1 MARILKVPFAI
12 ADATT
17 LTEAGYVGEDVE
29 NILLK
34 LIQAADY
41 DVAKAE
47 KGIIYID
54 EIDKITRK
62 SENPSITRDVSGEGV
77 QQALLKI
84 VEGTTA
90 SVPPQ
95 GGRKHPHQE
104 FIQINTENIL
114 FICGGAFE
122 GLDNLIK
129 DRTGKKSIGFGTNL
143 QENKKE
149 DENEKIK
156 KEINDLKKIIIEQ
169 NSKNKQ
175 NKKQKI
181 KEVKEL
187 NSQKEIICILGSG
200 GVGKSIFTVNL
211 AKSLIYSKKKILI
224 IDFDILNNSLHT
236 ILGVKKYSEKISK
249 KIKENNLIK
258 DKICLKELKI
268 KINKR
273 IDLISGIN
281 LLFDSKYKIDNIQFN
296 NLFNDVKK
304 FYDVIIIDTSSECF
318 FNYTK
323 DIIKKSNINIFIV
336 EPNLLEIQ
344 KSKNILKI
352 YKEEWN
358 IDNNK
363 INILFNKFNKNSIDI
378 NILKIIFSE
387 YNIIGKIDINNKY
400 NLIINK
406 NANKIDKNI
415 KKEYLK
421 IIEKYLIN
429 RKKQNFIK
437 KIKNKILEVR
447 RSKNE

>member
-1 MARILKVPFAI
+1 MKKIITALAEPQLNNELKKEKDFIVIGKDIQYQEGVIEILE
-12 ADATT
+12 
-17 LTEAGYVGEDVE
+17 TEKEVDFLIISEALPGNEKIE
-29 NILLK
+29 NLIEKIKQINNEVNIVIILENKKEELEKNLYSKNVYLILYNKIEIKEIIK
-34 LIQAADY
+34 LI
-41 DVAKAE
+41 K
-47 KGIIYID
+47 
-54 EIDKITRK
+54 
-62 SENPSITRDVSGEGV
+62 
-77 QQALLKI
+77 
-84 VEGTTA
+84 
-90 SVPPQ
+90 
-95 GGRKHPHQE
+95 
-104 FIQINTENIL
+104 
-114 FICGGAFE
+114 
-122 GLDNLIK
+122 
-129 DRTGKKSIGFGTNL
+129 
-143 QENKKE
+143 NKKE

-258 DKICLKELKI
+258 DKIGLKELKI

-281 LLFDSKYKIDNIQFN
+281 LLFDSKYKINNIQFN

-387 YNIIGKIDINNKY
+387 YNIKRKIDINNKY

>member
-1 MARILKVPFAI
+1 MKKIITALAEPQLNNELKKEKDFIVIGKDIQYQEGVIEILE
-12 ADATT
+12 
-17 LTEAGYVGEDVE
+17 TEKEVDFLIISEALPGNEKIE
-29 NILLK
+29 NLIEKIKQINNEVNIVIILENKKEELEKNLYSKNVYLILYNKIEIKEIIK
-34 LIQAADY
+34 LI
-41 DVAKAE
+41 K
-47 KGIIYID
+47 
-54 EIDKITRK
+54 
-62 SENPSITRDVSGEGV
+62 
-77 QQALLKI
+77 
-84 VEGTTA
+84 
-90 SVPPQ
+90 
-95 GGRKHPHQE
+95 
-104 FIQINTENIL
+104 
-114 FICGGAFE
+114 
-122 GLDNLIK
+122 
-129 DRTGKKSIGFGTNL
+129 
-143 QENKKE
+143 NKKE

-236 ILGVKKYSEKISK
+236 ILGVKKYSERISK

-258 DKICLKELKI
+258 DKIGLKELKI

-281 LLFDSKYKIDNIQFN
+281 LLFDSKYKINNIQFN

>member
-1 MARILKVPFAI
+1 MKKIITALAEPQLNNELKEEKDFIVIGKDIQYQEGVIEILE
-12 ADATT
+12 
-17 LTEAGYVGEDVE
+17 TEKEVDFLIISEALPGNEKIE
-29 NILLK
+29 NLIEKIKQINNEVNIVIILENKKEELEKNLYSKNVYLILYNKIEIKEIIK
-34 LIQAADY
+34 LI
-41 DVAKAE
+41 K
-47 KGIIYID
+47 
-54 EIDKITRK
+54 
-62 SENPSITRDVSGEGV
+62 
-77 QQALLKI
+77 
-84 VEGTTA
+84 
-90 SVPPQ
+90 
-95 GGRKHPHQE
+95 
-104 FIQINTENIL
+104 
-114 FICGGAFE
+114 
-122 GLDNLIK
+122 
-129 DRTGKKSIGFGTNL
+129 
-143 QENKKE
+143 NKKE

-258 DKICLKELKI
+258 DKIGLKELKI

-281 LLFDSKYKIDNIQFN
+281 LLFDSKYKINNIQFN

-421 IIEKYLIN
+421 IIEKYLMN

>member
-1 MARILKVPFAI
+1 MKKIITALAEPQLNNELKKEKDFIVIGKDIQYQEGVIEILE
-12 ADATT
+12 
-17 LTEAGYVGEDVE
+17 TEKEVDFLIISEALPGNEKIE
-29 NILLK
+29 NLIEKIKQINNEVNIVIILENKKEELEKNLYSKNVYLILYNKIEIKEIIK
-34 LIQAADY
+34 LI
-41 DVAKAE
+41 K
-47 KGIIYID
+47 
-54 EIDKITRK
+54 
-62 SENPSITRDVSGEGV
+62 
-77 QQALLKI
+77 
-84 VEGTTA
+84 
-90 SVPPQ
+90 
-95 GGRKHPHQE
+95 
-104 FIQINTENIL
+104 
-114 FICGGAFE
+114 
-122 GLDNLIK
+122 
-129 DRTGKKSIGFGTNL
+129 
-143 QENKKE
+143 NKKE

-258 DKICLKELKI
+258 DKIGLKELKI

-281 LLFDSKYKIDNIQFN
+281 LLFDSKYKINNIQFN

-358 IDNNK
+358 IDNNE

-437 KIKNKILEVR
+437 KIKY
-447 RSKNE
+447 

>member
-1 MARILKVPFAI
+1 MKKIITALAEPQLNNELKKEKDFIVIGKDIQYQEGVIEILE
-12 ADATT
+12 
-17 LTEAGYVGEDVE
+17 TEKEVDFLIISEALPGNEKIE
-29 NILLK
+29 NLIEKIKQINNEVNIVIILENKKEELEKNLYSKNVYLILYNKIEIKEIIK
-34 LIQAADY
+34 LI
-41 DVAKAE
+41 K
-47 KGIIYID
+47 
-54 EIDKITRK
+54 
-62 SENPSITRDVSGEGV
+62 
-77 QQALLKI
+77 
-84 VEGTTA
+84 
-90 SVPPQ
+90 
-95 GGRKHPHQE
+95 
-104 FIQINTENIL
+104 
-114 FICGGAFE
+114 
-122 GLDNLIK
+122 
-129 DRTGKKSIGFGTNL
+129 
-143 QENKKE
+143 NKKE

-224 IDFDILNNSLHT
+224 IDFYILNNSLHT

-258 DKICLKELKI
+258 DKIGLKELKI

-281 LLFDSKYKIDNIQFN
+281 LLFDSKYKINNIQFN

>member
-1 MARILKVPFAI
+1 MKKIITALAEPQLNNELKKEKDFIVIGKDIQYQEGVIEILE
-12 ADATT
+12 
-17 LTEAGYVGEDVE
+17 TEKEVDFLIISEALPGNEKLE
-29 NILLK
+29 NLIEKIKQINNEVNIVIILENKKEELEKNLYSKNVYLILYNKIEIKEIIK
-34 LIQAADY
+34 LI
-41 DVAKAE
+41 K
-47 KGIIYID
+47 
-54 EIDKITRK
+54 
-62 SENPSITRDVSGEGV
+62 
-77 QQALLKI
+77 
-84 VEGTTA
+84 
-90 SVPPQ
+90 
-95 GGRKHPHQE
+95 
-104 FIQINTENIL
+104 
-114 FICGGAFE
+114 
-122 GLDNLIK
+122 
-129 DRTGKKSIGFGTNL
+129 
-143 QENKKE
+143 NKKE

-258 DKICLKELKI
+258 DKIGLKELKI

>member
-1 MARILKVPFAI
+1 MKKIITALAEPQLNNELKKEKDFIVIGKDIQYQEGVIEILE
-12 ADATT
+12 
-17 LTEAGYVGEDVE
+17 TEKEVDFLIISEALPGNEKIE
-29 NILLK
+29 NLIEKIKQINNEVNIVIILENKKEELEKNLYSKNVYLILYNKIEIKEIIK
-34 LIQAADY
+34 LI
-41 DVAKAE
+41 K
-47 KGIIYID
+47 
-54 EIDKITRK
+54 
-62 SENPSITRDVSGEGV
+62 
-77 QQALLKI
+77 
-84 VEGTTA
+84 
-90 SVPPQ
+90 
-95 GGRKHPHQE
+95 
-104 FIQINTENIL
+104 
-114 FICGGAFE
+114 
-122 GLDNLIK
+122 
-129 DRTGKKSIGFGTNL
+129 
-143 QENKKE
+143 NKKE

-304 FYDVIIIDTSSECF
+304 FYDVIIIDTSSESF

>member
-1 MARILKVPFAI
+1 MKKIITALAEPQLNNELKKEKDFIVIGKDIQYQEGVIEILE
-12 ADATT
+12 
-17 LTEAGYVGEDVE
+17 TEKEVDFLIISEALPGNEKIE
-29 NILLK
+29 NLIEKIKQINNEVNIVIILENKKEELEKNLYSKNVYLILYNKIEIKEIIK
-34 LIQAADY
+34 LI
-41 DVAKAE
+41 K
-47 KGIIYID
+47 
-54 EIDKITRK
+54 
-62 SENPSITRDVSGEGV
+62 
-77 QQALLKI
+77 
-84 VEGTTA
+84 
-90 SVPPQ
+90 
-95 GGRKHPHQE
+95 
-104 FIQINTENIL
+104 
-114 FICGGAFE
+114 
-122 GLDNLIK
+122 
-129 DRTGKKSIGFGTNL
+129 
-143 QENKKE
+143 NKKE

-236 ILGVKKYSEKISK
+236 ILGVKKYSERISK

-258 DKICLKELKI
+258 DKIGLKELKI

-281 LLFDSKYKIDNIQFN
+281 LLFDSKYKINNIQFN

-421 IIEKYLIN
+421 IIEKYLMN

>member
-1 MARILKVPFAI
+1 MKKIITALAEPQLNNELKKEKDFIVIGKDIQYQEGVIEILE
-12 ADATT
+12 
-17 LTEAGYVGEDVE
+17 TEKEVDFLIISEALPGNEKLE
-29 NILLK
+29 NLIEKIKQINNEVNIVIILENKKEELEKNLYSKNVYLILYNKIEIKEIIK
-34 LIQAADY
+34 LI
-41 DVAKAE
+41 K
-47 KGIIYID
+47 
-54 EIDKITRK
+54 
-62 SENPSITRDVSGEGV
+62 
-77 QQALLKI
+77 
-84 VEGTTA
+84 
-90 SVPPQ
+90 
-95 GGRKHPHQE
+95 
-104 FIQINTENIL
+104 
-114 FICGGAFE
+114 
-122 GLDNLIK
+122 
-129 DRTGKKSIGFGTNL
+129 
-143 QENKKE
+143 NKKE

-258 DKICLKELKI
+258 DKIGLKELKI

-281 LLFDSKYKIDNIQFN
+281 LLFDSKYKINNIQFN

-387 YNIIGKIDINNKY
+387 YNIIGKIEY

>member
-1 MARILKVPFAI
+1 MKKIITALAEPQLNNELKKEKDFIVIGKDIQYQEGVIEILE
-12 ADATT
+12 
-17 LTEAGYVGEDVE
+17 TEKEVDFLIISEALPGNEKIE
-29 NILLK
+29 NLIEKIKQINNEVNIVIILENKKEELEKNLYSKNVYLILYNKIEIKEIIK
-34 LIQAADY
+34 LI
-41 DVAKAE
+41 K
-47 KGIIYID
+47 
-54 EIDKITRK
+54 
-62 SENPSITRDVSGEGV
+62 
-77 QQALLKI
+77 
-84 VEGTTA
+84 
-90 SVPPQ
+90 
-95 GGRKHPHQE
+95 
-104 FIQINTENIL
+104 
-114 FICGGAFE
+114 
-122 GLDNLIK
+122 
-129 DRTGKKSIGFGTNL
+129 
-143 QENKKE
+143 NKKE

-175 NKKQKI
+175 NKRQKI

-429 RKKQNFIK
+429 RK
-437 KIKNKILEVR
+437 NKIL
-447 RSKNE
+447 

>member
-1 MARILKVPFAI
+1 M
-12 ADATT
+12 
-17 LTEAGYVGEDVE
+17 E
-29 NILLK
+29 
-34 LIQAADY
+34 Y
-41 DVAKAE
+41 DK
-47 KGIIYID
+47 
-54 EIDKITRK
+54 
-62 SENPSITRDVSGEGV
+62 
-77 QQALLKI
+77 
-84 VEGTTA
+84 
-90 SVPPQ
+90 
-95 GGRKHPHQE
+95 
-104 FIQINTENIL
+104 
-114 FICGGAFE
+114 
-122 GLDNLIK
+122 
-129 DRTGKKSIGFGTNL
+129 
-143 QENKKE
+143 
-149 DENEKIK
+149 
-156 KEINDLKKIIIEQ
+156 
-169 NSKNKQ
+169 
-175 NKKQKI
+175 
-181 KEVKEL
+181 
-187 NSQKEIICILGSG
+187 
-200 GVGKSIFTVNL
+200 
-211 AKSLIYSKKKILI
+211 KKKILI

-258 DKICLKELKI
+258 DKIGLKELKI

-281 LLFDSKYKIDNIQFN
+281 LLFDSKYKINNIQFN

-323 DIIKKSNINIFIV
+323 DIIKKSNINILIV

-421 IIEKYLIN
+421 IIEKYLMN

>member
-1 MARILKVPFAI
+1 MKKIITALAEPQLNNELKKEKDFIVIGKDIQYQEGVIEILE
-12 ADATT
+12 
-17 LTEAGYVGEDVE
+17 TEKEVDFLIISEALPGNEKIE
-29 NILLK
+29 NLIEKIKQINNEVNIVIILENKKEELEKNLYSKNVYLILYNKIEIKEIIK
-34 LIQAADY
+34 LI
-41 DVAKAE
+41 K
-47 KGIIYID
+47 
-54 EIDKITRK
+54 
-62 SENPSITRDVSGEGV
+62 
-77 QQALLKI
+77 
-84 VEGTTA
+84 
-90 SVPPQ
+90 
-95 GGRKHPHQE
+95 
-104 FIQINTENIL
+104 
-114 FICGGAFE
+114 
-122 GLDNLIK
+122 
-129 DRTGKKSIGFGTNL
+129 
-143 QENKKE
+143 NKKE

-169 NSKNKQ
+169 NSKNRQ

-249 KIKENNLIK
+249 KIKENNIIK
-258 DKICLKELKI
+258 DKIGLKELKI

-281 LLFDSKYKIDNIQFN
+281 LLFDSKYKINNIQFN

-421 IIEKYLIN
+421 IIEKYLMN

>member
-1 MARILKVPFAI
+1 MKKIITALAEPQLNNELKKEKDFIVIGKDIQYQEGVIEILE
-12 ADATT
+12 
-17 LTEAGYVGEDVE
+17 TEKEVDFLIISEALPGNEKIE
-29 NILLK
+29 NLIEKIKQINNEVNIVIILENKKEELEKNLYSKNVYLILYNKIEIKEIIK
-34 LIQAADY
+34 LI
-41 DVAKAE
+41 K
-47 KGIIYID
+47 
-54 EIDKITRK
+54 
-62 SENPSITRDVSGEGV
+62 
-77 QQALLKI
+77 
-84 VEGTTA
+84 
-90 SVPPQ
+90 
-95 GGRKHPHQE
+95 
-104 FIQINTENIL
+104 
-114 FICGGAFE
+114 
-122 GLDNLIK
+122 
-129 DRTGKKSIGFGTNL
+129 
-143 QENKKE
+143 NKKE

-211 AKSLIYSKKKILI
+211 AKSLIYSKEKILI

>member
-1 MARILKVPFAI
+1 MKKIITALAEPQLNNELKKEKDFIVIGKDIQYQEGVIEILE
-12 ADATT
+12 
-17 LTEAGYVGEDVE
+17 TEKEVDFLIISEALPGNEKIE
-29 NILLK
+29 NLIEKIKQINNEVNIVIILENKKEELEKNLYSKNVYLILYNKIEIKEIIK
-34 LIQAADY
+34 LI
-41 DVAKAE
+41 K
-47 KGIIYID
+47 
-54 EIDKITRK
+54 
-62 SENPSITRDVSGEGV
+62 
-77 QQALLKI
+77 
-84 VEGTTA
+84 
-90 SVPPQ
+90 
-95 GGRKHPHQE
+95 
-104 FIQINTENIL
+104 
-114 FICGGAFE
+114 
-122 GLDNLIK
+122 
-129 DRTGKKSIGFGTNL
+129 
-143 QENKKE
+143 NKKE

-258 DKICLKELKI
+258 DKISLEELKI

-281 LLFDSKYKIDNIQFN
+281 LLFDSKYKINNIQFN

>member
-1 MARILKVPFAI
+1 MKKIITALAEPQLNNELKKEKDFIVIGKDIQYQEGVIEILE
-12 ADATT
+12 
-17 LTEAGYVGEDVE
+17 TEKEVDFLIISEALPGNEKIE
-29 NILLK
+29 NLIEKIKQINNEVNIVIILENKKEELEKNLYSKNVYLILYNKIEIKEIIK
-34 LIQAADY
+34 LI
-41 DVAKAE
+41 K
-47 KGIIYID
+47 
-54 EIDKITRK
+54 
-62 SENPSITRDVSGEGV
+62 
-77 QQALLKI
+77 
-84 VEGTTA
+84 
-90 SVPPQ
+90 
-95 GGRKHPHQE
+95 
-104 FIQINTENIL
+104 
-114 FICGGAFE
+114 
-122 GLDNLIK
+122 
-129 DRTGKKSIGFGTNL
+129 
-143 QENKKE
+143 NKKE

-258 DKICLKELKI
+258 DKIGLKELKI

-281 LLFDSKYKIDNIQFN
+281 LLFDSKYKINNIQFN

-358 IDNNK
+358 IDNNE

-406 NANKIDKNI
+406 RVFKNYRKIFNKQ
-415 KKEYLK
+415 KKTKFYK
-421 IIEKYLIN
+421 
-429 RKKQNFIK
+429 
-437 KIKNKILEVR
+437 KNK
-447 RSKNE
+447 K

>member
-1 MARILKVPFAI
+1 MKKIITALAEPQLNNELKKEKDFIVIGKDIQYQEGVIEILE
-12 ADATT
+12 
-17 LTEAGYVGEDVE
+17 TEKEVDLLIISEALPGNEKIE
-29 NILLK
+29 NLIEKIKQINNEVNIVIILENKKEELEKNLYSKNVYLILYNKIEIKEIIK
-34 LIQAADY
+34 LI
-41 DVAKAE
+41 K
-47 KGIIYID
+47 
-54 EIDKITRK
+54 
-62 SENPSITRDVSGEGV
+62 
-77 QQALLKI
+77 
-84 VEGTTA
+84 
-90 SVPPQ
+90 
-95 GGRKHPHQE
+95 
-104 FIQINTENIL
+104 
-114 FICGGAFE
+114 
-122 GLDNLIK
+122 
-129 DRTGKKSIGFGTNL
+129 
-143 QENKKE
+143 NKKE

-429 RKKQNFIK
+429 IKKQNFIK

>member
-1 MARILKVPFAI
+1 MKKIITALAEPQLNNELKKEKDFIVIGKDIQYQEGVIEILE
-12 ADATT
+12 
-17 LTEAGYVGEDVE
+17 TEKEVDFLIISEALPGNEKIE
-29 NILLK
+29 NLIEKIKQINNEVNIVIILENKKEELEKNLYSKNVYLILYNKIEIKEIIK
-34 LIQAADY
+34 LI
-41 DVAKAE
+41 K
-47 KGIIYID
+47 
-54 EIDKITRK
+54 
-62 SENPSITRDVSGEGV
+62 
-77 QQALLKI
+77 
-84 VEGTTA
+84 
-90 SVPPQ
+90 
-95 GGRKHPHQE
+95 
-104 FIQINTENIL
+104 
-114 FICGGAFE
+114 
-122 GLDNLIK
+122 
-129 DRTGKKSIGFGTNL
+129 
-143 QENKKE
+143 NKKE

-236 ILGVKKYSEKISK
+236 ILGVKKYSERISK

-258 DKICLKELKI
+258 DKIGLKELKI

-281 LLFDSKYKIDNIQFN
+281 LLFDSKYKINNIQFN

-429 RKKQNFIK
+429 RKKNFIK

>member
-1 MARILKVPFAI
+1 MKKIITALAEPQLNNELKKEKDFIVIGKDIQYQEGVIEILE
-12 ADATT
+12 
-17 LTEAGYVGEDVE
+17 TEKEVDFLIISEALPGNEKLE
-29 NILLK
+29 NLIEKIKQINNEVNIVIILENKKEELEKNLYSKNVYLILYNKIEIKEIIK
-34 LIQAADY
+34 LI
-41 DVAKAE
+41 K
-47 KGIIYID
+47 
-54 EIDKITRK
+54 
-62 SENPSITRDVSGEGV
+62 
-77 QQALLKI
+77 
-84 VEGTTA
+84 
-90 SVPPQ
+90 
-95 GGRKHPHQE
+95 
-104 FIQINTENIL
+104 
-114 FICGGAFE
+114 
-122 GLDNLIK
+122 
-129 DRTGKKSIGFGTNL
+129 
-143 QENKKE
+143 NKKE

-236 ILGVKKYSEKISK
+236 ILCVKKYSEKISK
-249 KIKENNLIK
+249 KIKENNIIK
-258 DKICLKELKI
+258 NRISLKELKI

-281 LLFDSKYKIDNIQFN
+281 LLFDSKYKINNIQFN

-352 YKEEWN
+352 YKEEWDL
-358 IDNNK
+358 DNNK

-406 NANKIDKNI
+406 NANKRDKNI

>member
-1 MARILKVPFAI
+1 MKKIITALAEPQLNNELKKEKDFIVIGKDIQYQEGVIEILE
-12 ADATT
+12 
-17 LTEAGYVGEDVE
+17 TEKEVDFLIISEALPGNEKLE
-29 NILLK
+29 NLIEKIKQINNEVNIVIILENKKEELEKNLYSKNVYLILYNKIEIKEIIK
-34 LIQAADY
+34 LI
-41 DVAKAE
+41 K
-47 KGIIYID
+47 
-54 EIDKITRK
+54 
-62 SENPSITRDVSGEGV
+62 
-77 QQALLKI
+77 
-84 VEGTTA
+84 
-90 SVPPQ
+90 
-95 GGRKHPHQE
+95 
-104 FIQINTENIL
+104 
-114 FICGGAFE
+114 
-122 GLDNLIK
+122 
-129 DRTGKKSIGFGTNL
+129 
-143 QENKKE
+143 NKKE

-258 DKICLKELKI
+258 DRIGLKELKI

-281 LLFDSKYKIDNIQFN
+281 LLFDSKYKINNIQFN

-352 YKEEWN
+352 YKEEWDL
-358 IDNNK
+358 DNNK

>member
-1 MARILKVPFAI
+1 MKKIITALAEPQLNNELKKEKDFIVIGKDIQYQEGVIEILE
-12 ADATT
+12 
-17 LTEAGYVGEDVE
+17 TEKEVDFLIISEALPGNEKIE
-29 NILLK
+29 NLIEKIKQINNEVNIVIILENKKEELEKNLYSKNVYLILYNKIEIKEIIK
-34 LIQAADY
+34 LI
-41 DVAKAE
+41 K
-47 KGIIYID
+47 
-54 EIDKITRK
+54 
-62 SENPSITRDVSGEGV
+62 
-77 QQALLKI
+77 
-84 VEGTTA
+84 
-90 SVPPQ
+90 
-95 GGRKHPHQE
+95 
-104 FIQINTENIL
+104 
-114 FICGGAFE
+114 
-122 GLDNLIK
+122 
-129 DRTGKKSIGFGTNL
+129 
-143 QENKKE
+143 NKKE

-258 DKICLKELKI
+258 DKIGLKELKI

-296 NLFNDVKK
+296 NLFNDIKK

>member
-1 MARILKVPFAI
+1 MKKIITALAEPQLNNELKKEKDFIVIGKDIQYQEGVIEILE
-12 ADATT
+12 
-17 LTEAGYVGEDVE
+17 TEKEVDFLIISEALPGNEKIE
-29 NILLK
+29 NLIEKIKQINNEVNIVIILENKKEELEKNLYSKNVYLILYNKIEIKEIIK
-34 LIQAADY
+34 LI
-41 DVAKAE
+41 K
-47 KGIIYID
+47 
-54 EIDKITRK
+54 
-62 SENPSITRDVSGEGV
+62 
-77 QQALLKI
+77 
-84 VEGTTA
+84 
-90 SVPPQ
+90 
-95 GGRKHPHQE
+95 
-104 FIQINTENIL
+104 
-114 FICGGAFE
+114 
-122 GLDNLIK
+122 
-129 DRTGKKSIGFGTNL
+129 
-143 QENKKE
+143 NKKE

-258 DKICLKELKI
+258 DKIGLKELKI

-281 LLFDSKYKIDNIQFN
+281 LLFDSKYKINNIQFN

-358 IDNNK
+358 IDNNE

>member
-1 MARILKVPFAI
+1 MKKIITALAEPQLNNELKKEKDFIVIGKDIQYQEGVIEILE
-12 ADATT
+12 
-17 LTEAGYVGEDVE
+17 TEKEVDFLIISEALPGNEKIE
-29 NILLK
+29 NLIEKIKQINNEVNIVIILENKKEELEKNLYSKNVYLILYNKIEIKEIIK
-34 LIQAADY
+34 LI
-41 DVAKAE
+41 K
-47 KGIIYID
+47 
-54 EIDKITRK
+54 
-62 SENPSITRDVSGEGV
+62 
-77 QQALLKI
+77 
-84 VEGTTA
+84 
-90 SVPPQ
+90 
-95 GGRKHPHQE
+95 
-104 FIQINTENIL
+104 
-114 FICGGAFE
+114 
-122 GLDNLIK
+122 
-129 DRTGKKSIGFGTNL
+129 
-143 QENKKE
+143 NKKE

-236 ILGVKKYSEKISK
+236 ILGVKKYSERISK

-258 DKICLKELKI
+258 DKIGLKELKI

-281 LLFDSKYKIDNIQFN
+281 LLFDSKYKINNIQFN
-296 NLFNDVKK
+296 NLCNDVKK
-304 FYDVIIIDTSSECF
+304 IYDGIIIDSSSECF

>member
-1 MARILKVPFAI
+1 MKKIITALAEPQLNNELKKEKDFIVIGKDIQYQEGVIEILE
-12 ADATT
+12 
-17 LTEAGYVGEDVE
+17 TEKEVDFLIISEALPGNEKIE
-29 NILLK
+29 NLIEKIKQINNEVNIVIILENKKEELEKNLYSKNVYLILYNKIEIKEIIK
-34 LIQAADY
+34 LI
-41 DVAKAE
+41 K
-47 KGIIYID
+47 
-54 EIDKITRK
+54 
-62 SENPSITRDVSGEGV
+62 
-77 QQALLKI
+77 
-84 VEGTTA
+84 
-90 SVPPQ
+90 
-95 GGRKHPHQE
+95 
-104 FIQINTENIL
+104 
-114 FICGGAFE
+114 
-122 GLDNLIK
+122 
-129 DRTGKKSIGFGTNL
+129 
-143 QENKKE
+143 NKKE

-236 ILGVKKYSEKISK
+236 ILGVKKYSERISK

-258 DKICLKELKI
+258 DKIGLKELKI

-281 LLFDSKYKIDNIQFN
+281 LLFDSKYKINNIQFN

-336 EPNLLEIQ
+336 DPNLLEIQ

-429 RKKQNFIK
+429 RKK
-437 KIKNKILEVR
+437 KIL
-447 RSKNE
+447 

>member
-1 MARILKVPFAI
+1 MKKIITALAEPQLNNELKKEKDFIVIGKDIQYQEGVIEILE
-12 ADATT
+12 
-17 LTEAGYVGEDVE
+17 TEKEVDFLIISEALPGNEKIE
-29 NILLK
+29 NLIEKIKQINNEVNIVIILENKKEELEKNLYSKNVYLILYNKIEIKEIIK
-34 LIQAADY
+34 LI
-41 DVAKAE
+41 K
-47 KGIIYID
+47 
-54 EIDKITRK
+54 
-62 SENPSITRDVSGEGV
+62 
-77 QQALLKI
+77 
-84 VEGTTA
+84 
-90 SVPPQ
+90 
-95 GGRKHPHQE
+95 
-104 FIQINTENIL
+104 
-114 FICGGAFE
+114 
-122 GLDNLIK
+122 
-129 DRTGKKSIGFGTNL
+129 
-143 QENKKE
+143 NKKE

-187 NSQKEIICILGSG
+187 NLQKEIICILGSG

-258 DKICLKELKI
+258 DKIGLKELKI

-281 LLFDSKYKIDNIQFN
+281 LLFDSKYKINNIQFN

>member
-1 MARILKVPFAI
+1 MKKIITALAEPQLNNELKKEKDFIVIGKDIQYQEGVIEILE
-12 ADATT
+12 
-17 LTEAGYVGEDVE
+17 TEKEVDFLIISEALPGNEKIE
-29 NILLK
+29 NLIEKIKQINNEVNIVIILENKKEELEKNLYSKNVYLILYNKIEIKEIIK
-34 LIQAADY
+34 LI
-41 DVAKAE
+41 K
-47 KGIIYID
+47 
-54 EIDKITRK
+54 
-62 SENPSITRDVSGEGV
+62 
-77 QQALLKI
+77 
-84 VEGTTA
+84 
-90 SVPPQ
+90 
-95 GGRKHPHQE
+95 
-104 FIQINTENIL
+104 
-114 FICGGAFE
+114 
-122 GLDNLIK
+122 
-129 DRTGKKSIGFGTNL
+129 
-143 QENKKE
+143 NKKE

-352 YKEEWN
+352 YKEEWD

>member
-1 MARILKVPFAI
+1 MKKIITALAEPQLNNELKKEKDFIVIGKDIQYQEGVIEILETEKEVDFLI
-12 ADATT
+12 ISET
-17 LTEAGYVGEDVE
+17 LPGNEKIESLIEKIKQINNEVNIVIILE
-29 NILLK
+29 NKKEELEKNLYSKNVYLILYNKIEIKEIIK
-34 LIQAADY
+34 LI
-41 DVAKAE
+41 K
-47 KGIIYID
+47 
-54 EIDKITRK
+54 
-62 SENPSITRDVSGEGV
+62 
-77 QQALLKI
+77 
-84 VEGTTA
+84 
-90 SVPPQ
+90 
-95 GGRKHPHQE
+95 
-104 FIQINTENIL
+104 
-114 FICGGAFE
+114 
-122 GLDNLIK
+122 
-129 DRTGKKSIGFGTNL
+129 
-143 QENKKE
+143 NKKE

-236 ILGVKKYSEKISK
+236 ILGVKKYSERISK

-258 DKICLKELKI
+258 DKIGLKELKI

-281 LLFDSKYKIDNIQFN
+281 LLFDSKYKINNIQFN

>member
-1 MARILKVPFAI
+1 MKKIITALAEPQLNNELKKEKDFIVIGKDIQYQEGVIEILE
-12 ADATT
+12 
-17 LTEAGYVGEDVE
+17 TEKEVDFLIISEALPGNEKLE
-29 NILLK
+29 NLIEKIKQINNEVNIVIILENKKEELEKNLYSKNVYLILYNKIEIKEIIK
-34 LIQAADY
+34 LI
-41 DVAKAE
+41 K
-47 KGIIYID
+47 
-54 EIDKITRK
+54 
-62 SENPSITRDVSGEGV
+62 
-77 QQALLKI
+77 
-84 VEGTTA
+84 
-90 SVPPQ
+90 
-95 GGRKHPHQE
+95 
-104 FIQINTENIL
+104 
-114 FICGGAFE
+114 
-122 GLDNLIK
+122 
-129 DRTGKKSIGFGTNL
+129 
-143 QENKKE
+143 NKKE

-258 DKICLKELKI
+258 DIIGLKELKI

-281 LLFDSKYKIDNIQFN
+281 LLFDSKYKINNIQFN

>member
-1 MARILKVPFAI
+1 MKKIITALAEPQLNNELKKEKDFIVIGKDIQYQEGVIEILE
-12 ADATT
+12 
-17 LTEAGYVGEDVE
+17 TEKEVDFLIISEALPGNEKIE
-29 NILLK
+29 NLIEKIKQINNEVNIVIILENKKEELEKNLYSKNVYLILYNKIEIKEIIK
-34 LIQAADY
+34 LI
-41 DVAKAE
+41 K
-47 KGIIYID
+47 
-54 EIDKITRK
+54 
-62 SENPSITRDVSGEGV
+62 
-77 QQALLKI
+77 
-84 VEGTTA
+84 
-90 SVPPQ
+90 
-95 GGRKHPHQE
+95 
-104 FIQINTENIL
+104 
-114 FICGGAFE
+114 
-122 GLDNLIK
+122 
-129 DRTGKKSIGFGTNL
+129 
-143 QENKKE
+143 NKKE

-258 DKICLKELKI
+258 DKIGLKELKI

-281 LLFDSKYKIDNIQFN
+281 LLFDSKYKINNIQFN

-429 RKKQNFIK
+429 RKKKF
-437 KIKNKILEVR
+437 L
-447 RSKNE
+447 